1 MVFIMVSKSAEP
13 DLAGVSKSA
22 EPDLAGVSKSA
33 QQGLQDHIDT
43 PQKGTVFYAQK
54 QTLELKTVLK
64 GYALFRDLFM
74 HFLLDKHN

>member
-1 MVFIMVSKSAEP
+1 MVFII
-13 DLAGVSKSA
+13 VSKSA

-74 HFLLDKHN
+74 HFLLDKHRQNAKKVTSHLK